1 VTPRDVCHWQT
12 SRDGWITSRL
22 CARRLARNGIASG
35 EAKGKKAT
43 EPAYESIDKKGKG
56 LGQQGAEVRKRSDSG
71 ELHMEHKR
79 PRGPEDDERG
89 SVLLDAHVL

>member
-1 VTPRDVCHWQT
+1 MLYTLT
-12 SRDGWITSRL
+12 TSRL
-22 CARRLARNGIASG
+22 FACRLPCSWARNVASCAEKG
-35 EAKGKKAT
+35 EKAT
-43 EPAYESIDKKGKG
+43 EPAFCEIDKKGKG
-56 LGQQGAEVRKRSDSG
+56 LGQQAAEVRKRSDSG